1 MKKLLTSAA
10 VSLVLIGP
18 VHAQGVPTVDTKN
31 TLQTI
36 KQLEV
41 LLDDLGVQQDML
53 GNAVEQLNKL
63 QSQLDQLNS
72 IYSKIEGVRN
82 IVEMTMDGGLDS
94 ILNGNLH
101 NVISTFKG
109 VANGDLTGFA
119 SGKSSDMSKT
129 VTAVLDS
136 AGLSQ
141 SAVSAMA
148 SSGVPGAERTAAQA
162 AGGAVLAATAEQTYK
177 ESGVALQRVEKLV
190 DMAKDSTDMKESIDL
205 NTRMLAELAVLLAK
219 NLEMTA
225 VTGAYEGQAGVMA
238 AAAIAQERQYMTFSN
253 D

>member
-1 MKKLLTSAA
+1 MKRILLSTAFCM
-10 VSLVLIGP
+10 SLVAP

-41 LLDDLGVQQDML
+41 LLDDIGIQEDML
-53 GNAVEQLNKL
+53 GNAVEQLTKL
-63 QSQLDQLNS
+63 QAQLDQLQS

-94 ILNGNLH
+94 ILNGNVS

-109 VANGDLTGFA
+109 VANGDLSGFA
-119 SGKSSDMSKT
+119 SGKASEMSST

-141 SAVSAMA
+141 SDVTAMA

-162 AGGAVLAATAEQTYK
+162 ASGAVLAATAEQTYK
-177 ESGVALQRVEKLV
+177 ESGVALERVEKLV

-225 VTGAYEGQAGVMA
+225 VNGAYDGQAGVMA